1 MVMIADLIICMGGI
15 GCFDK
20 HRALELKRG
29 AFFSRVPQVG
39 NGTIDLGD
47 HQGTKAV

>member
-1 MVMIADLIICMGGI
+1 MIADLIVCRGGI
-15 GCFDK
+15 WCFGK
-20 HRALELKRG
+20 HKALKLKRG

-39 NGTIDLGD
+39 NGTIDLGG